1 MTLGRFDEP
10 PTPTLCRT
18 CDTPT
23 TRDGCPYC
31 DGLHYICDHNGKVWH
46 KGDLDECRRELAHL
60 IINHRDAYFTL
71 FDPLDEPVEQGGNR
85 EML

>member
-1 MTLGRFDEP
+1 ME
-10 PTPTLCRT
+10 
-18 CDTPT
+18 
-23 TRDGCPYC
+23 Y
-31 DGLHYICDHNGKVWH
+31 YICDHNGKVWH